1 MSPSAISV
9 PRCIGCDVGK
19 SSVVVFDCASGKT
32 LAIANEP
39 DALAGLAASLDK
51 ACLVVCESTGGYESG
66 LLAAMLAAGVPARR
80 ADARKVKAFI
90 RSFGTLGKT
99 DAIDAKAIARYAE
112 ERHAQLPR
120 WEARD
125 PERLRLHAMV
135 LTRRDLVRDRLA
147 WANRRAAPGAAPVEA
162 CLDALVAA
170 FEAQIAAIDAAIKA
184 LTARCEPIA
193 KAVATLRAIPGIGQ
207 TTAAALI
214 ALMPELGSLP
224 RRKAAALAGLAPH
237 PRQSG
242 ASEGYRKVRG
252 GRPDVKRVLF
262 MAALSASRNNPALRA
277 FYDRL
282 VENGK
287 KPLVAITAIMRKL
300 VVIANAKLKADLQ
313 ARLS

>member
-1 MSPSAISV
+1 M
-9 PRCIGCDVGK
+9 
-19 SSVVVFDCASGKT
+19 
-32 LAIANEP
+32 
-39 DALAGLAASLDK
+39 
-51 ACLVVCESTGGYESG
+51 
-66 LLAAMLAAGVPARR
+66 
-80 ADARKVKAFI
+80 
-90 RSFGTLGKT
+90 
-99 DAIDAKAIARYAE
+99 
-112 ERHAQLPR
+112 
-120 WEARD
+120 
-125 PERLRLHAMV
+125 
-135 LTRRDLVRDRLA
+135 
-147 WANRRAAPGAAPVEA
+147 
-162 CLDALVAA
+162 
-170 FEAQIAAIDAAIKA
+170 
-184 LTARCEPIA
+184 
-193 KAVATLRAIPGIGQ
+193 RAIPGIGQ